1 MYLSTSTQVGMN
13 WMDITLIIV
22 GVVVAIF
29 VILYFVGRKLQKKA
43 ETSQEMINQNKMN
56 TSILVIDKKKM
67 KITESN
73 LPKMVI
79 DQVPKIYRLRKMPLV
94 KAKIGP
100 KITTLICDPTVFK
113 TLPTKKQVKV
123 ELAGL
128 YITGY
133 KDGKKG
139 PTKQAKKSKWKFWQ
153 KDS

>member
-1 MYLSTSTQVGMN
+1 MN
-13 WMDITLIIV
+13 WMDITLIV
-22 GVVVAIF
+22 VLVVVAIF
-29 VILYFVGRKLQKKA
+29 AILYFVGKKLQKKMD
-43 ETSQEMINQNKMN
+43 TSQEMINQSKMN

-79 DQVPKIYRLRKMPLV
+79 DQVPKMYRLRKMPLV

-133 KDGKKG
+133 KDGIKG
-139 PTKQAKKSKWKFWQ
+139 PKVDKQSKWKFWQ
-153 KDS
+153 KK